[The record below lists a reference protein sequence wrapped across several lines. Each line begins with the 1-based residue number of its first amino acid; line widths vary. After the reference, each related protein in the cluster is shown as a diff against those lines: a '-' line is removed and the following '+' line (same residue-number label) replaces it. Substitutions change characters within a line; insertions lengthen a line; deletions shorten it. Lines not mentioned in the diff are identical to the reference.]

1 MTTIHAGVTVREVP
15 GTALD
20 LVGGVA
26 GRGMRDNPTHLALY
40 GDDPAWREIVHG
52 AVMQHALAALGWPVL
67 GAYDEAGTLVG
78 VAGRGAPGACR
89 VDPDRQHLLLPVL
102 QTIDEATFGRV
113 GALLAAWGEHDASQ
127 RPGTS
132 DRSRSSGTCR
142 ASASAQR

>member
-1 MTTIHAGVTVREVP
+1 MTTIHAGATVREVP

-89 VDPDRQHLLLPVL
+89 RGPGPPAPAAAGSTDDRRGDVRSSRCP
-102 QTIDEATFGRV
+102 ARRV
-113 GALLAAWGEHDASQ
+113 GGA
-127 RPGTS
+127 
-132 DRSRSSGTCR
+132 
-142 ASASAQR
+142 